1 MLFISQAGFSF
12 IFLILLYA
20 PVSLVCLK
28 WLIPRLS
35 SIGKRI
41 TLALLLTQLAVI
53 FIALTIEPAS
63 DFEARL
69 WAFHS
74 VDANDSE
81 WNIPATLAATQLAL
95 VGGMCLLNARF
106 AATIPLRLYMAANGV
121 VFLLFA
127 VDEYFVLHES
137 LAGWQLYYSLL
148 GIALAS
154 ATVFVA
160 LRSPRSAW
168 KWHACYLTG
177 LAMSAVGAIVF
188 DVFPQTCDSAAF
200 LRFDG
205 CLEFSFQ
212 EESLEYLGIWLTL
225 VAMLGHFS
233 AAMPDPS
240 AKLRRFVYAM
250 PALWLLLLTLNALLP
265 RVELR
270 FVDKP
275 ASIHFASGISLL
287 GYAIDSSDS
296 HVNARIYA
304 TATQADYMGLGYSLH
319 LVDIESGES
328 IAGEDTWADRQHGIW
343 LLGPEFAPVYR
354 QTIGIQIPP
363 DTAKNRAFS
372 VVLSLWRRSRAGF
385 QSQTIRES
393 DLPLLSE
400 TQVILGEMALK
411 AESVAASS
419 EPLAVFANGF
429 ALQSAD
435 LPRQARA
442 GESLPIQFIWRSAVD
457 ETQEYGQ
464 FLHLGHA
471 ESGEWFV
478 YDQPP
483 LGDRLPTR
491 LWYTGLVDSET
502 WTVPLSAD
510 LAPGEYSVF
519 TGLYRADDKE
529 RLPVTDADGAAWQD
543 MRVALGGIEIEA

>member
-1 MLFISQAGFSF
+1 MLFVSHTGFTF
-12 IFLILLYA
+12 IFLSLLYA

-35 SIGKRI
+35 SIGRRI
-41 TLALLLTQLAVI
+41 ALVLLLTQLAVI

-63 DFEARL
+63 GFEARL

-95 VGGMCLLNARF
+95 VGGIALLNAWF
-106 AATIPLRLYMAANGV
+106 AKAVPLRLYMAANGL

-148 GIALAS
+148 GVALA
-154 ATVFVA
+154 AVTVFVA
-160 LRSPRSAW
+160 LRSPRATW
-168 KWHACYLTG
+168 KWHACFLTG

-188 DVFPQTCDSAAF
+188 DVYPQTCDSLAF

-205 CLEFSFQ
+205 CLDFSFQ
-212 EESLEYLGIWLTL
+212 EESLEYVGIWLTL

-233 AAMPDPS
+233 VAISSPS
-240 AKLRRFVYAM
+240 PKLKRLVYAL
-250 PALWLLLLTLNALLP
+250 PAVWLLLLMLNALLP

-270 FVDKP
+270 FVQTP
-275 ASIHFASGISLL
+275 ASAHFASGISLL
-287 GYAIDSSDS
+287 GYAVDRGDS
-296 HVNARIYA
+296 HVTARLYS

-319 LVDIESGES
+319 LVDLASS
-328 IAGEDTWADRQHGIW
+328 DSVTSEDEWADRQHGIW
-343 LLGPEFAPVYR
+343 LLGPDFAPVYR
-354 QTIGIQIPP
+354 QQLSADIPP
-363 DTAKNRAFS
+363 GTAPNRALS
-372 VVLSLWRRSRAGF
+372 IVLSLWRRGGAGF
-385 QSQTIRES
+385 ERLQAIDS

-400 TQVILGEMALK
+400 TQVILGEMTLK
-411 AESVAASS
+411 HESAASS
-419 EPLAVFANGF
+419 LEPLGAFVNGF

-435 LPRQARA
+435 LPVSAFA
-442 GESLPIQFIWRSAVD
+442 GETLPIRFTWRSDTDSA
-457 ETQEYGQ
+457 EEYGQ
-464 FLHLGHA
+464 FVHLGH
-471 ESGEWFV
+471 ESGAWFV

-491 LWYTGLVDSET
+491 LWYTGMQDNET
-502 WTVPLSAD
+502 WSVPLPED
-510 LAPGEYSVF
+510 LAPGKYSVF
-519 TGLYRADDKE
+519 TGLYRAADKE
-529 RLPVTDADGAAWQD
+529 RLPVTDAAGEAWQD
-543 MRVALGGIEIEA
+543 ARVHLGSIQVEA